1 MMMNGIEKIT
11 KRILD
16 DAGLEVSAI
25 KAESDA
31 ECEKIRNKYETLA
44 DAEYKRLLSEGEK
57 NAEKRFK
64 LLGGVAELEAKKQI
78 LSLKQELL
86 GEAFGLAEKKLAE
99 LPEAEYAEFLAAL
112 ASKASR
118 NGSEVLLLSSADRE
132 KVGKAVEAGANKKLA
147 SQGKTASLRLSEK
160 TAPIRGGVILED
172 GRIEINCSIE
182 TLVAACRNE
191 LAGEVAKILFD

>member
-1 MMMNGIEKIT
+1 MNGIEKIT

-31 ECEKIRNKYETLA
+31 ECGKIKSKYEALA

-57 NAEKRFK
+57 TAEKRYK
-64 LLGGVAELEAKKQI
+64 LLGGVAQLEMKKQM

-86 GEAFGLAEKKLAE
+86 SEAFALAEKKLAG
-99 LPEAEYAEFLAAL
+99 LPETEYTQFLAAL
-112 ASKASR
+112 AAKASR
-118 NGSEVLLLSSADRE
+118 NGSEALLMSSADRE
-132 KVGKAVEAGANKKLA
+132 KIGKAVEAAANMMLA
-147 SQGKTASLRLSEK
+147 TQGRTASLRLSDK